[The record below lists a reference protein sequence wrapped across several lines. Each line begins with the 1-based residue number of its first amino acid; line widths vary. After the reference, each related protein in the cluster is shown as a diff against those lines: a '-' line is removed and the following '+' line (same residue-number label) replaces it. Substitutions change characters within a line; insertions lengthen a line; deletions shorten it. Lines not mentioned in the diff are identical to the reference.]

1 MQVLIIYEVLSSSL
15 SRTLP
20 VYPFEHYNVAS
31 ILFKYTDEEYTEL
44 LEGTRTPFA
53 TPSRLAC

>member
-1 MQVLIIYEVLSSSL
+1 MRSSL
-15 SRTLP
+15 LASDALP

-44 LEGTRTPFA
+44 LEGTCAPFT
-53 TPSRLAC
+53 TPSRLVY